1 MARRIQYDSAAQ
13 VLNVE
18 DVAAQCRVEVEDL
31 QAALV
36 EQVIIPGVTAQ
47 AEAKTGAA
55 IRPAVYEEEWP
66 ESYGSG
72 HALEVGQADAVLAIK
87 RVEPDGS
94 MTELQPLPPLRLER
108 GQRESFLHFPQG
120 RPAGRLVIR
129 YHAGADLAAYPGVRQ
144 WLLMQAATVHEFRE
158 TLVVGTILAELP
170 SHFTDSLLAEIEV
183 PPRF

>member
-13 VLNVE
+13 VLSVE
-18 DVAAQCRVEVEDL
+18 DVAAQCHVEADDL
-31 QAALV
+31 QADLV
-36 EQVIIPGVTAQ
+36 ELVIIPGVIAQ

-72 HALEVGQADAVLAIK
+72 HSLDVGQADEVLAVQ
-87 RVEPDGS
+87 RVEPDGTL
-94 MTELQPLPPLRLER
+94 TELQPLPRLRLER
-108 GQRESFLHFPQG
+108 GQRESFLHFPLG
-120 RPAGRLVIR
+120 RPSGRLLIR
-129 YHAGADLAAYPGVRQ
+129 YHAGADLAAYPGVKQ
-144 WLLMQAATVHEFRE
+144 WLLMQAATAHEFRE

-170 SHFTDSLLAEIEV
+170 SHFTDSLLAEITV

>member
-1 MARRIQYDSAAQ
+1 MARR
-13 VLNVE
+13 VE
-18 DVAAQCRVEVEDL
+18 YTADPVITVAEVAAQCRVEADDL
-31 QAALV
+31 QADLV

-55 IRPAVYEEEWP
+55 IRAAVYVEEWP

-72 HALEVGQADAVLAIK
+72 HALDIGQATEVVSIG
-87 RVEPDGS
+87 RVESDGS
-94 MTELQPLPPLRLER
+94 VTDLQPLPAHHLQQ

-120 RPAGRLVIR
+120 RPTGRLVIR
-129 YHAGADLAAYPGVRQ
+129 YKAGADITAYPGVKS
-144 WLLMQAATVHEFRE
+144 WLLMAAATAHEFRE

-170 SHFTDSLLAEIEV
+170 SRFTDSLLAEIEV

>member
-1 MARRIQYDSAAQ
+1 MARRIRYDSAAH
-13 VLNVE
+13 VLTVE
-18 DVAAQCRVEVEDL
+18 DVAAQCRVEADDL

-72 HALEVGQADAVLAIK
+72 HALDVGQADEVVAIL
-87 RVEPDGS
+87 RVEADGS
-94 MTELQPLPPLRLER
+94 STELQPLPSLRLER

-170 SHFTDSLLAEIEV
+170 SHFTDSLLAEITV

>member
-1 MARRIQYDSAAQ
+1 MARRIEYDGTAVIS
-13 VLNVE
+13 VD
-18 DVAAQCRVEVEDL
+18 DVAAQCRVEAGDL
-31 QAALV
+31 QADLV
-36 EQVIIPGVTAQ
+36 AQVIIPGVTAQ
-47 AEAKTGAA
+47 AESKTGAA

-72 HALEVGQADAVLAIK
+72 RPLDIGQVDAVLSIG
-87 RVEPDGS
+87 RVEADG
-94 MTELQPLPPLRLER
+94 TINDLQPLPSHRLER

-129 YHAGADLAAYPGVRQ
+129 YHAATDLAAYPGVKQ
-144 WLLMQAATVHEFRE
+144 WLLMQAATAHEFRE

>member
-1 MARRIQYDSAAQ
+1 MARRIEYTGGP
-13 VLNVE
+13 VLTVDE
-18 DVAAQCRVEVEDL
+18 VAAQCRVETGDL
-31 QAALV
+31 QADLV
-36 EQVIIPGVTAQ
+36 SLVIIPGVTAQ
-47 AEAKTGAA
+47 AESKTGAA
-55 IRPAVYEEEWP
+55 IRPAVYVEEWP

-72 HALEVGQADAVLAIK
+72 HPLDVGQADVVLSVG
-87 RVEPDGS
+87 RVESDGS
-94 MTELQPLPPLRLER
+94 VTDLLPLPPHRLEI

-129 YHAGADLAAYPGVRQ
+129 YKAGANLAAYPGVKS
-144 WLLMQAATVHEFRE
+144 WLLMAAATAHEFRE

>member
-13 VLNVE
+13 VLSVE
-18 DVAAQCRVEVEDL
+18 DVAAQCRVEADDM
-31 QAALV
+31 QADLV
-36 EQVIIPGVTAQ
+36 ERVIIPGVIAQ

-72 HALEVGQADAVLAIK
+72 HPLDVGQADEVQAIL
-87 RVEPDGS
+87 RIEADGTL
-94 MTELQPLPPLRLER
+94 TELLPLPLLRLER

-129 YHAGADLAAYPGVRQ
+129 YHAGADLAAYPGVKQ
-144 WLLMQAATVHEFRE
+144 WLLMQAATAHEHRE
-158 TLVVGTILAELP
+158 SVVVGTIVAALP
-170 SHFTDSLLAEIEV
+170 SGFIDSLLADITV

>member
-1 MARRIQYDSAAQ
+1 MARRIAYTGAAAIT
-13 VLNVE
+13 VDE
-18 DVAAQCRVEVEDL
+18 VAAQCRVEAGDL
-31 QAALV
+31 QADLV
-36 EQVIIPGVTAQ
+36 EQVIIPGVTTQ

-55 IRPAVYEEEWP
+55 IRAAEYVEEWP

-72 HALEVGQADAVLAIK
+72 HALDVGQATEVVSIGC
-87 RVEPDGS
+87 VEGDGS
-94 MTELQPLPPLRLER
+94 VTDLQPLPAHRLQQ

-120 RPAGRLVIR
+120 RPSGRLVIR
-129 YHAGADLAAYPGVRQ
+129 YKAGADLDAYPGVKS
-144 WLLMQAATVHEFRE
+144 WLLMAAATAHEFRE